1 MKEESKGGKKK
12 SYEWPELISLE
23 KQGRKALTGYQLLQ
37 TWRSQHFQEREQTA
51 PSDRNRGNRVTEST
65 HGGDV
70 VKIAVTVMQKL
81 SDR

>member
-12 SYEWPELISLE
+12 SCEWPELISLE
-23 KQGRKALTGYQLLQ
+23 KSQGRKALTGYQLLQ

-51 PSDRNRGNRVTEST
+51 PSDSQVTEST